1 MDQYKQGPGGDEV
14 DLVRFHREE
23 ILDVLVRDLVGGC
36 AKLREKEE
44 RLGEVLILEMQGKK
58 EVTSAIEKIGDI
70 LKRRDTGHVEV
81 LDTLKKLRSMLRI
94 IEEGGG

>member
-1 MDQYKQGPGGDEV
+1 MLVWDLMGD
-14 DLVRFHREE
+14 
-23 ILDVLVRDLVGGC
+23 C

-44 RLGEVLILEMQGKK
+44 RLGEVLILEMQEKK
-58 EVTSAIEKIGDI
+58 EVTSAIENIGDI